1 VTLRAVTF
9 DYWQTLVSE
18 RRGEMRD
25 LQIGRW
31 QRVLADAGQPRS
43 VGQLSQAF
51 AANWQIFEER
61 WRTNS
66 GPYGAADTVA
76 FVTHLL
82 DIELADGLRADLE
95 DGFRLVGENAPLL
108 PAPGVDACLETLQ
121 DAGVRLGIVCDVGLT
136 ASAVL
141 RRRLED
147 FGLLHYFQAWS
158 FSDETGWFKPAAEAF
173 APALDGLGVDPSQ
186 AAHIGDNERTDVA
199 GAKALGM
206 TAVQYTGLHDVAAWL
221 PEQAPGSLADHVIDD
236 LSELP
241 AVLGLT

>member
-25 LQIGRW
+25 LQIARW
-31 QRVLADAGQPRS
+31 EQLLADAGQPRS
-43 VGQLSQAF
+43 AAQLAEAF
-51 AANWQIFEER
+51 ATNWQIFEAR

-66 GPYGAADTVA
+66 GPYGAAQTVA
-76 FVTHLL
+76 FVGELL
-82 DIELADGLRADLE
+82 GIELVDGLRAALE
-95 DGFRLVGENAPLL
+95 DGFRVVGETAPLL
-108 PAPGVDACLETLQ
+108 PAPGVEGCLASLR
-121 DAGVRLGIVCDVGLT
+121 DAGIRLGIVCDVGLT
-136 ASAVL
+136 ASPVL
-141 RRRLED
+141 RGRLEG
-147 FGLLHYFQAWS
+147 FGLLRYFDAWS

-173 APALDGLGVDPSQ
+173 APALDGLGVSPAE

-206 TAVQYTGLHDVAAWL
+206 TAIQYTGLHDLAAWL
-221 PEQAPGSLADHVIDD
+221 PEQAPGALADHVIAD